1 MTNIELRKKAELG
14 LYNPVKSAKEI
25 RCRMLSV
32 QELIGSLSATERK
45 VLVSSTRDTIAD
57 IVPEEVD
64 SKIGKLAKYITQDA
78 GIKKVDDYELTRFR
92 QILRSYYGR
101 YTLQEVR
108 LAFELA
114 MIGELDE
121 YLQKDR
127 NGNPDKNHYQSFS
140 VEYVIKILTAYGILR
155 NEILYKCNK
164 MMPVSSGA
172 GEGEIIK
179 YRDHT
184 INNLRMYYLQYKYKG
199 VVYDRI
205 NEQVIYNWLE
215 KLGLAEDIVITDDDM
230 ANAVKRMI
238 RKSRDGIIGSFIGE
252 CVSRLREQHYKVPDE
267 AFIIARSRA
276 IRHSFDYIIENEIQF
291 IDLL

>member
-140 VEYVIKILTAYGILR
+140 VDYVVKILNAYKVFR
-155 NEILYKCNK
+155 NEVLFKCSMIK
-164 MMPVSSGA
+164 TTEKKVSR
-172 GEGEIIK
+172 EEVDK
-179 YRDHT
+179 YRKNT
-184 INNLRMYYLQYKYKG
+184 INNLRQYYLLYKYKG
-199 VVYDRI
+199 VIYDRI
-205 NEQVIYNWLE
+205 NEQIIYTWLDRM
-215 KLGLAEDIVITDDDM
+215 GLAEEVITTREDM
-230 ANAVKRMI
+230 SDAVNRMI
-238 RKSRDGIIGSFIGE
+238 RKSRDGLIGSFIGQ
-252 CVSRLREQHYKVPDE
+252 CVSRLREQHYSVPDE

-276 IRHSFDYIIENEIQF
+276 IRRSFDYIIENEIQF